1 MANKNKT
8 VWSNR
13 FKGSTSKSF
22 QRIGASINVDKR
34 LYSQDILASKI
45 HTQMLIKN
53 KIIPSKDGKKI
64 IKGLDKIKKQIDRG
78 KFIFKEKFEDIHL
91 NIEKKLFEI
100 IGDSAGYMHTA
111 RSRNDQVVTDFKLW
125 VKDSSLILI
134 KELNSLMKNII
145 GKADKNVST
154 VMPGFTHL
162 KNAQPV
168 SFAHYLLAYYEM
180 LKRDKQRF
188 QNNLKLIDESP
199 LGAAALSGTSYNI
212 DRNFTS
218 QKLGFKKPTNNSIDT
233 VSDRD
238 FAIDFLYACAVCA
251 MHLSRLAEDF
261 IILNSDAY
269 QLISF
274 NDKMLTGSSIMPQKK
289 NPDPAELI
297 RGRTGINYGKLNS
310 ILTIMKGLPISYF
323 KDLQDDKA
331 LVFDGFDTLKDT
343 LIMSNELIKNVKPN
357 ITRMSEMAKTGYTT
371 ATDFADYLVKVKK
384 LSFRE
389 AYKISSKLVNYAESN
404 KKNLDEL
411 TFNEI
416 KKFHN
421 DLNKDVLKIFN
432 VKNSMN
438 SKNSYGGTSERNIKN
453 MIKKH
458 KREIN

>member
-1 MANKNKT
+1 MVNKNKT

-13 FKGSTSKSF
+13 FKSSTSKSF

-34 LYSQDILASKI
+34 LYMQDIFASKI

-53 KIIPSKDGKKI
+53 KIIPAKEGKRI
-64 IKGLDKIKKQIDRG
+64 IKGLDRIKKMIDGG

-91 NIEKKLFEI
+91 NIEKKLYEL
-100 IGDSAGYMHTA
+100 IGNSAGYMHTA

-125 VKDSSLILI
+125 IKNSTILI
-134 KELNSLMKNII
+134 INDLNLLMKNIVSKAEKNI
-145 GKADKNVST
+145 GT

-162 KNAQPV
+162 KNAQPI

-180 LKRDKQRF
+180 FKRDKVRF
-188 QNNLKLIDESP
+188 NNNLNLIDESP

-218 QKLGFKKPTNNSIDT
+218 KKLGFKKPTDNSIDT

-238 FAIDFLYACAVCA
+238 FAIDFLYASAVCA

-269 QLISF
+269 QLIKF
-274 NDKMLTGSSIMPQKK
+274 DDKMLTGSSIMPQKK

-331 LVFDGFDTLKDT
+331 LVFDGYDTLKDT
-343 LIMSNELIKNVKPN
+343 LIMSNELIKSIRPN
-357 ITRMSEMAKTGYTT
+357 KKKMFEMANQGYTT
-371 ATDFADYLVKVKK
+371 ATDFADYLVKEKK
-384 LSFRE
+384 LPFRE
-389 AYKISSKLVNYAESN
+389 AYKISSKLDY
-404 KKNLDEL
+404 
-411 TFNEI
+411 F
-416 KKFHN
+416 
-421 DLNKDVLKIFN
+421 
-432 VKNSMN
+432 
-438 SKNSYGGTSERNIKN
+438 Y
-453 MIKKH
+453 
-458 KREIN
+458 